1 MIVVEDV
8 VKERLEKLFY
18 IYIIVFFDMIKLVLS
33 NLNVVLEESL
43 VESNFIYDIFM
54 FVNIKGKVVGNGYV

>member
-8 VKERLEKLFY
+8 VKERLEKLFN

-33 NLNVVLEESL
+33 N
-43 VESNFIYDIFM
+43 
-54 FVNIKGKVVGNGYV
+54 

>member
-33 NLNVVLEESL
+33 N
-43 VESNFIYDIFM
+43 
-54 FVNIKGKVVGNGYV
+54 